1 MDELKKK
8 YALQSAE
15 YEGRISDALQK
26 QDRNAVEKI
35 KALNI
40 QISKTL
46 EEMIGV
52 LTQTKKDSTG
62 SIKTYRDDLIV
73 KLRQIQR
80 DYNGLLKNTDTLET
94 LRRIRSTEN
103 AIGRRQLNLYFIFFF
118 GLVLIIL
125 LFLLFFGQKKDSAAM
140 TPSTPAMTPP
150 LI

>member
-62 SIKTYRDDLIV
+62 SIKIYRDDLIV

-94 LRRIRSTEN
+94 LRKIRSTEN

>member
-15 YEGRISDALQK
+15 YEGRISDALRK
-26 QDRNAVEKI
+26 QDRNAINKI

-62 SIKTYRDDLIV
+62 SVKTYRDDLIV
-73 KLRQIQR
+73 KLHQIQR